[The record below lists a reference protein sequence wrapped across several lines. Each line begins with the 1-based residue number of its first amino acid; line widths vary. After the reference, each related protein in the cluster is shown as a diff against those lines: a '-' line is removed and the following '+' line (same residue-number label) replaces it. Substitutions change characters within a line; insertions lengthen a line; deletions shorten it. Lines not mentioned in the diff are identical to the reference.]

1 MSRLKNIFRQ
11 VPIRKPKRNIFD
23 LSFDN
28 LLTVNFGDL
37 CPVMCKEVIPGD
49 TWQVQS
55 TTMVR
60 FAPML
65 APIMHRCNVYVH
77 YFFVPNRILWSDFE
91 DFITGG
97 KDGTADP
104 TLPYVDLQD
113 FDIEDDDHLAY
124 VSPGSLWDYL
134 GLPTLPNAETAGE
147 DYMTALGKVSLLPF
161 AGYRKIYED
170 YYKDQN
176 LEDEFD
182 VKEFVD
188 TYGSSGVTL
197 TQMYQDFGLRRRAW
211 EKDYFTSALP
221 WPQRGGDVHLPLTGD
236 ADVFFD
242 PQDGKSPILRT
253 REGATMGSAWNPL
266 PETAHDFGHY
276 IGPDVDGNL
285 RMYGEEFNQQAMEN
299 EVQISGVSNGA
310 IGGIDPNGTLKA
322 DMSDVTSAT
331 INELRRSLRL
341 QEWLEK
347 NARSGARYI
356 EQILSHF
363 GVRSSDGRLDR
374 AEYLGG
380 GKIPVQISEVLQT
393 SETTENSPLA
403 DMGGHGISV
412 GNSAKF
418 RKFFEEHGYVFGIM
432 SIIPRSSYGNGVPKH
447 FTKFDKFDFAWP
459 EFANLGEQE
468 IKCLELNMQPTKAA
482 NDKVFGYTPRYA
494 EYKFSLNE
502 FHGDFRTNM
511 AFWHLGRM
519 FPNGHEIKLNSDFVH
534 VNPESDKDNLNRI
547 FAVQESDENHLWVEI
562 FNRITV
568 KRTLPKFGVP
578 TL

>member
-1 MSRLKNIFRQ
+1 MARIKNIFRQ
-11 VPIRKPKRNIFD
+11 VPIRKPKRNVFD

-55 TTMVR
+55 TTMLR

-65 APIMHRCNVYVH
+65 APIMHRCNVYIH

-104 TLPYVDLQD
+104 VLPYIDTTG
-113 FDIEDDDHLAY
+113 FDIEDDDHLAC
-124 VSPGSLWDYL
+124 VSPGSLWDYI
-134 GLPTLPNAETAGE
+134 GLPTLNNAETAGL
-147 DYMTALGKVSLLPF
+147 DYIRAIEKVSFLPF
-161 AGYRKIYED
+161 AAYRKIYED

-176 LEDEFD
+176 LDDEFD
-182 VKEFVD
+182 VKEYVD
-188 TYGSSGVTL
+188 QTVGVNF
-197 TQMYQDFGLRRRAW
+197 TQLYNDFSLKRRAW

-236 ADVFFD
+236 ASVSGDVVLD
-242 PQDGKSPILRT
+242 RDASQYPQLIPGNYNLST
-253 REGATMGSAWNPL
+253 NPDNRAL
-266 PETAHDFGHY
+266 YVG
-276 IGPDVDGNL
+276 G
-285 RMYGEEFNQQAMEN
+285 
-299 EVQISGVSNGA
+299 
-310 IGGIDPNGTLKA
+310 IGGSQFPAAGGRISADNYSEPSTDASDMRDLVLDPNGTLKVEGTA

-393 SETTENSPLA
+393 SETTPDSPLA
-403 DMGGHGISV
+403 DMAGHGLAV
-412 GNSAKF
+412 GNSARF
-418 RKFFEEHGYVFGIM
+418 RKFFEEHGYVFGIL
-432 SIIPRSSYGNGVPKH
+432 SVVPRSSYGNGIPKH

-468 IKCLELNMQPTKAA
+468 IKCCELNLQSTAAA
-482 NDKVFGYTPRYA
+482 NNKVFGYTPRYA

-502 FHGDFRTNM
+502 FHGDFRGNL

-519 FPNGHEIKLNSDFVH
+519 FPNGGEIKLNSDFVH

-547 FAVQESDENHLWVEI
+547 FAVQNSADMHLWLETY
-562 FNRITV
+562 NRITV

>member
-1 MSRLKNIFRQ
+1 
-11 VPIRKPKRNIFD
+11 
-23 LSFDN
+23 
-28 LLTVNFGDL
+28 
-37 CPVMCKEVIPGD
+37 MCKEVLPGD

-65 APIMHRCNVYVH
+65 APIMHRVNVYVH

-97 KDGTADP
+97 KDGTANP
-104 TLPYVDLQD
+104 TFPFVDLST
-113 FDIEDDDHLAY
+113 FDYEDDDQYAF
-124 VSPGSLWDYL
+124 VKPGSLWDYL
-134 GLPTLPNAETAGE
+134 GLPTYSTADGTKVQ
-147 DYMTALGKVSLLPF
+147 DGIQSLDKVSLLPF

-182 VKEFVD
+182 VKEFIDAYGD
-188 TYGSSGVTL
+188 TGVNVA
-197 TQMYQDFGLRRRAW
+197 QMAELFPLQKRAW

-236 ADVFFD
+236 APVDGEVYLSPYGAGDNPAQLIRPAFGETLSTGGSYRNLHADGTGEDVGVLVTSQSSGANATTSLFD
-242 PQDGKSPILRT
+242 P
-253 REGATMGSAWNPL
+253 N
-266 PETAHDFGHY
+266 H
-276 IGPDVDGNL
+276 
-285 RMYGEEFNQQAMEN
+285 
-299 EVQISGVSNGA
+299 
-310 IGGIDPNGTLKA
+310 TLKVEGIA
-322 DMSDVTSAT
+322 DLSDVTSAT
-331 INELRRSLRL
+331 INELRRSVRL

-380 GKIPVQISEVLQT
+380 GKAPISISEVLQT
-393 SETTENSPLA
+393 SESGTKTPLA
-403 DMGGHGISV
+403 DMAGHGIGV
-412 GNSAKF
+412 GTSNKF

-432 SIIPRSSYGNGVPKH
+432 SILPRSSYSGGVPRH

-468 IKCLELNMQPTKAA
+468 ILNKELNLTGNTE
-482 NDKVFGYTPRYA
+482 NDNKVFGYTPRYA

-502 FHGDFRTNM
+502 FHGSFRDTM
-511 AFWHLGRM
+511 SYWHLGRM
-519 FPNGHEIKLNSDFVH
+519 FPKNSVVPLNSDFVH
-534 VNPESDKDNLNRI
+534 VDQDNDNLNRI
-547 FAVQESDENHLWVEI
+547 FAVQDSTQRHLLVECY
-562 FNRITV
+562 NKITV